1 MVGQCGLQQSI
12 SWTFLVALNDFHSQN
27 SASLKFY
34 EPEYETMSFS
44 EESTLPLTKKL
55 IKKSPERGAKI

>member
-1 MVGQCGLQQSI
+1 MRFAAVD
-12 SWTFLVALNDFHSQN
+12 FLDFFSHIERFSSQN
-27 SASLKFY
+27 SASLKFS

>member
-1 MVGQCGLQQSI
+1 MRFAAVD
-12 SWTFLVALNDFHSQN
+12 FLDFFSHIEVPEFSSQN
-27 SASLKFY
+27 SASLKFS
-34 EPEYETMSFS
+34 EPEYETMAFS

>member
-1 MVGQCGLQQSI
+1 MRFAAVD
-12 SWTFLVALNDFHSQN
+12 FLDFFGHIERFSSQN
-27 SASLKFY
+27 SASLKFS